1 MMRLTGLLLAVSLCA
16 QAHAA
21 DTPAPPQ
28 TPAELQSRL
37 AAILRQN
44 HLPGVGVALFNRD
57 GIVWV
62 GGVGE
67 ANTQTH
73 TPITADTLF
82 RVGSITKSF
91 VSVGLLQQAEQ
102 GRLDLNARL
111 GDLAPEIPVKNPWE
125 STDPVTVAQVL
136 EHTAGF
142 DDTHFPRFYNFSEA
156 PDIGLLTLLQRSQPE
171 LRVRWQPGTR
181 MSYSNADYLIAGYL
195 LEKLSDERYEQYLT
209 DRVFKPLDMPHAS
222 LTLDAATLAGLAQG
236 YEGADQHAVQPRT
249 IYLRP
254 AGALAASP
262 AELAHLGIMLLDRGL
277 WHNVPVLRA
286 ASVTRMETPA
296 TGLAARHGLGFGYG
310 LANFSSYFGGYEFHG
325 HDGGIDGFTSR
336 YAYAPDQGVG
346 FVLLFNS
353 SNAGKGMHDASELMA
368 SYLMRGQPQLL
379 PPAPMA
385 VDAATL
391 GALRG
396 FYRQENPRNQVLA
409 VGEYL
414 FGVGHLLPD
423 DKGGLQLA
431 SLFGPPAALLPA
443 GTDLWRAPENAG
455 PNTVSYVGLDGRQV
469 LDFNNGPRGAWLV
482 KTNGVSA
489 YGPVL
494 LVGIAC
500 LLMLSSVAFAPV
512 WLVRKLMGRMRLVR
526 HWSVRLLPLAATAAF
541 GLMLVSLL
549 GLEPIQLGTAN
560 AHTLGFFLSSLLFAL
575 FSAGALAQSL
585 RAWRWSIHPWLRWHS
600 LSVAIA
606 CFGMTLFLSHWGLIG
621 LRMWDF

>member
-1 MMRLTGLLLAVSLCA
+1 MMRVASLLLAASLCV
-16 QAHAA
+16 QADAA
-21 DTPAPPQ
+21 EPPQ
-28 TPAELQSRL
+28 TPAELQNRL
-37 AAILRQN
+37 AAILKQD

-57 GIVWV
+57 GILWA

-67 ANTQTH
+67 ADTRTH
-73 TPITADTLF
+73 KPITADTLF

-111 GDLAPEIPVKNPWE
+111 GDLAPEIPAKNPWE

-171 LRVRWQPGTR
+171 LTVRWKPGTR

-195 LEKLSDERYEQYLT
+195 LEKLSDERYEQYLV
-209 DRVFKPLDMPHAS
+209 DRVLKPLDMPRAS
-222 LTLDAATLAGLAQG
+222 LTLDATTLAGLAQG

-296 TGLAARHGLGFGYG
+296 TGLAARHGLSFGYG

-353 SNAGKGMHDASELMA
+353 SNTGKGMHDTSELVV
-368 SYLMRGQPQLL
+368 SYLMRGQLRPL
-379 PPAPMA
+379 PPPPVQ
-385 VDAATL
+385 VDATVVQDML
-391 GALRG
+391 GY
-396 FYRQENPRNQVLA
+396 YREESPRNQVLA
-409 VGEYL
+409 AGDYL
-414 FGVGHLLPD
+414 FAVGHLAAD
-423 DKGGLQLA
+423 GSGGLLLK
-431 SLFGPPAALLPA
+431 SLVDKPEELRPA
-443 GTDLWRAPENAG
+443 GAGLWRKPDNAG
-455 PNTVSYVGLDGRQV
+455 PDTVFYTTTDGHRV
-469 LDFNNGPRGAWLV
+469 LDFAGGGAWLV
-482 KTNGVSA
+482 KTNAISA
-489 YGPVL
+489 YGPFVAL
-494 LVGIAC
+494 CVAL
-500 LLMLSSVAFAPV
+500 LLMVSSVAFAPV
-512 WLVRKLMGRMRLVR
+512 WMVRKLMGSMRLTR

-560 AHTLGFFLSSLLFAL
+560 AHTIGFFLSSLLFAL
-575 FSAGALAQSL
+575 LSAGALAQSL
-585 RAWRWSIHPWLRWHS
+585 RAWRWSVHPWLRWHS
-600 LSVAIA
+600 LLVGMA